1 MRKETTKEGKHTI
14 LFYDSARDLP
24 IRRYQKFNK
33 YIMIAMQVGDSIA
46 DYDKRM
52 VRANGYLASEDC
64 KSAIVEITNQR
75 QTLHHALEEYSPQN
89 FALALMVHS
98 IDGGIVD
105 EYSDDALN
113 GILDTLDKIGFT
125 KNQADTTLD
134 AVKKK

>member
-33 YIMIAMQVGDSIA
+33 YVMISMQVGDSIA

-52 VRANGYLASEDC
+52 ARANGYLVSEDC

-75 QTLHHALEEYSPQN
+75 QTLHHALEQYSPQN
-89 FALALMVHS
+89 FALALMVYS
-98 IDGGIVD
+98 IDGVVS
-105 EYSDDALN
+105 ETYSDDALN
-113 GILDTLDKIGFT
+113 AILDTLDKIGFT
-125 KNQADTTLD
+125 KSQADTTLET
-134 AVKKK
+134 VKKK

>member
-1 MRKETTKEGKHTI
+1 
-14 LFYDSARDLP
+14 
-24 IRRYQKFNK
+24 
-33 YIMIAMQVGDSIA
+33 MIAMQVGDSIA

-125 KNQADTTLD
+125 KNQADTTLE